1 MPAPTSAQPPSR
13 DGLPGRARLVVL
25 ASGSGTLLQ
34 ALLDAA
40 PDLDYP
46 AEVVAVG
53 TDRPEVEALNRAARA
68 GVPAFTVSP
77 AAHADRTAWDRALL
91 AAVLEHRPDLVVCA
105 GFMRILGAPFLDG
118 VGRPIVNTH
127 PALLP
132 AFPGAHAVRD
142 ALAHG
147 VKVTGTTVHLVDA
160 GVDTG
165 PILAQEAVPVLPGDT
180 EAELHERIKIAERRL
195 LVATVATLC
204 TGTTACNQALCNR
217 EANVQ

>member
-1 MPAPTSAQPPSR
+1 MPAPSSAAHVSREALPSA
-13 DGLPGRARLVVL
+13 ARIVVL

-34 ALLDAA
+34 ALLDVPAA
-40 PDLDYP
+40 FPGR
-46 AEVVAVG
+46 VVAVG
-53 TDRPEVEALNRAARA
+53 ADRPATALERAERA
-68 GVPAFTVSP
+68 GVPSFVVP
-77 AAHADRTAWDRALL
+77 PKAHADRADWDRALL
-91 AAVLEHRPDLVVCA
+91 AGVLGHAPDLVVCA
-105 GFMRILGAPFLDG
+105 GFMRILGAPFLAG
-118 VGRPIVNTH
+118 IGRPIVNTH

-147 VKVTGTTVHLVDA
+147 VKVSGTTVHLVDA

-195 LVATVATLC
+195 LVSTVESM
-204 TGTTACNQALCNR
+204 CNEKR
-217 EANVQ
+217 VQ